1 MAEIDLADLRLRSQR
16 VREFSAEIAGR
27 TFSLRFPNRFEA
39 ERISAKHAGDMV
51 AIMYDYV
58 VTSVQGWEGVT
69 VADALPEAKNG
80 ADLLPYSLE
89 AARWVFEERTDWVA
103 HLGGMIV
110 QRLVE
115 RQTRIEA
122 DRKN

>member
-1 MAEIDLADLRLRSQR
+1 MSEIDLADLRLRSQR
-16 VREFSAEIAGR
+16 VREFTAEIEGR

-39 ERISAKHAGDMV
+39 ERISSKNAGDMV

-58 VTSVQGWEGVT
+58 VASVLTWENVLVG
-69 VADALPEAKNG
+69 DALPEAKN
-80 ADLLPYSLE
+80 AEDVLPYSAD

-103 HLGGMIV
+103 HLGQMIV

>member
-1 MAEIDLADLRLRSQR
+1 MAEIDLADLRLRAQR
-16 VREFSAEIAGR
+16 VREFSVGIEGR
-27 TFSLRFPNRFEA
+27 SFFLRFPSRFEA
-39 ERISAKHAGDMV
+39 ERISAKNAGDMV

-58 VTSVQGWEGVT
+58 VTSLHGWEGVT
-69 VADALPEAKNG
+69 VGDALPEAKN
-80 ADLLPYSLE
+80 AEDALPYSAE
-89 AARWVFEERTDWVA
+89 AARWVMEERTDWVA